1 MHMIENK
8 TIGFIG
14 LGVMGHAIADNLLT
28 DGFTLVVYNRT
39 AKKADDLVAKGA
51 IYASTPREV
60 AQQSDIIM
68 TMVGYPTDVESVY
81 FDQETGIFSGISAG
95 KIVIDMTTSTP
106 TLAKKIA
113 EKANTLSVLALDAP
127 VSGGDIGAKNR
138 TLTVMAGGDQLA
150 FDQVADVLSHIAKK
164 WQYFGSA
171 GSGQHVKMANQ
182 IGIAGTMTALTEL
195 LVYAKAAELPLPA
208 VLDTLS
214 AGGANT
220 WSLTNYGPRIL
231 KADYSPGFFV
241 KHFIKDLKITLD
253 EAQKMGLTLPATQNA
268 LTLYD
273 QLAEAGYEDE
283 GTQALIKLW
292 WS

>member
-1 MHMIENK
+1 MLENK

-14 LGVMGHAIADNLLT
+14 LGVMGHAITDNLLT
-28 DGFTLVVYNRT
+28 DGYRLVVYNRT

-51 IYASTPREV
+51 VYAPTPREV

-68 TMVGYPTDVESVY
+68 TMVGYPTDVENVY

-113 EKANTLSVLALDAP
+113 DKARTLGALALDAP

-138 TLTVMAGGDQLA
+138 TLTIMVGGDQLA
-150 FDQVADVLSHIAKK
+150 FDQVADVFSHIAKK
-164 WQYFGSA
+164 WQYFGPA

-231 KADYSPGFFV
+231 KEDYSPGFFV
-241 KHFIKDLKITLD
+241 KHFIKDLKIALD
-253 EAQKMGLTLPATQNA
+253 EAQKMELILPSTQNA
-268 LTLYD
+268 LMLY
-273 QLAEAGYEDE
+273 QKLAEAGYEDE

-292 WS
+292 WT